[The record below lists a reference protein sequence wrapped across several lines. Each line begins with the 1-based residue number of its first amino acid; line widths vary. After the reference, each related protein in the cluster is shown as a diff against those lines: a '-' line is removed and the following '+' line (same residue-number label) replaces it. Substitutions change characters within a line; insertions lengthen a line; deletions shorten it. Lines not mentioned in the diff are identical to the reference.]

1 MVTLLER
8 LMRHTVVRPSGCW
21 YWVGSISYNGYGR
34 IRFIENGRWKHKKAT
49 HVAWLLA
56 HGSLPRKGLMVCH
69 ACDVPCCVRPAHLFV
84 GTAVDNRQDAIRKG
98 RVAGLSVEQIE
109 FVWANRKKMSQSA
122 LAKKVGIVQS
132 SISSLLSKL
141 RKKR

>member
-1 MVTLLER
+1 
-8 LMRHTVVRPSGCW
+8 
-21 YWVGSISYNGYGR
+21 
-34 IRFIENGRWKHKKAT
+34 
-49 HVAWLLA
+49 
-56 HGSLPRKGLMVCH
+56 MVCH